1 MNRILLPVVFSIL
14 FFSFTSKHENHVV
27 TVGNHLSDSVL
38 VVKEP
43 RFKKSVVKIYPNPSF
58 GKINISTNNVSTLH
72 FYIFDLEGTMIY
84 QTILNNKAKK
94 NIDNLRKGTYL
105 YNVFEKDESVEE
117 GKIIVK

>member
-1 MNRILLPVVFSIL
+1 MNRILLPVIFSVL
-14 FFSFTSKHENHVV
+14 YFSFTAKPEEN
-27 TVGNHLSDSVL
+27 TNTGNHLTDSVL

-43 RFKKSVVKIYPNPSF
+43 RFKKAVVKIYPNPSF
-58 GKINISTNNVSTLH
+58 GKINISTNNAGILH

-84 QTILNNKAKK
+84 QTTLNNKEKK
-94 NIDNLRKGTYL
+94 NIQNLRKGTYL

>member
-1 MNRILLPVVFSIL
+1 MNRILIPIIFSIL
-14 FFSFTSKHENHVV
+14 FFSFTVKPENNNI
-27 TVGNHLSDSVL
+27 TGNRLSDSVL
-38 VVKEP
+38 VMKEP
-43 RFKKSVVKIYPNPSF
+43 RFKKSVVKIYPNPSY

-84 QTILNNKAKK
+84 QTILSNKAKK

>member
-1 MNRILLPVVFSIL
+1 MNRNLLLVVFSIML
-14 FFSFTSKHENHVV
+14 FSFTNDRGEARIMSNR
-27 TVGNHLSDSVL
+27 LSDSVL
-38 VVKEP
+38 IIKEP

-58 GKINISTNNVSTLH
+58 GKINISTNNEHTLH

-84 QTILNNKAKK
+84 QTILTNKQKK

>member
-1 MNRILLPVVFSIL
+1 MNRNLLPVVFSIL
-14 FFSFTSKHENHVV
+14 LFSFTIKRENVN
-27 TVGNHLSDSVL
+27 TTGNHFSDSVL

-58 GKINISTNNVSTLH
+58 GKINISTNTVSTLH

-84 QTILNNKAKK
+84 QTILTNKEKK
-94 NIDNLRKGTYL
+94 NVEKLRKGTYL

>member
-14 FFSFTSKHENHVV
+14 FFSFTVKSENN
-27 TVGNHLSDSVL
+27 TASGNHPSDSIMVF
-38 VVKEP
+38 KEP

>member
-1 MNRILLPVVFSIL
+1 ML
-14 FFSFTSKHENHVV
+14 FSFTNDRGEARIMSNR
-27 TVGNHLSDSVL
+27 LSDSVL
-38 VVKEP
+38 IIKEP
-43 RFKKSVVKIYPNPSF
+43 RFKKSVVKIYPNPS
-58 GKINISTNNVSTLH
+58 LH

-84 QTILNNKAKK
+84 QTILTNKQKK

>member
-1 MNRILLPVVFSIL
+1 MIRNLLLIIFSIL
-14 FFSFTSKHENHVV
+14 LFSFSFKCEDKKII
-27 TVGNHLSDSVL
+27 GNHLSDSVL

-58 GKINISTNNVSTLH
+58 GKINISTNNVSSLH

>member
-1 MNRILLPVVFSIL
+1 MIRNLLLIVFSIL
-14 FFSFTSKHENHVV
+14 LFSFTYNREDKK
-27 TVGNHLSDSVL
+27 TKGNHLSDSVL
-38 VVKEP
+38 VVKEE

-84 QTILNNKAKK
+84 QTILNNKQKK

>member
-1 MNRILLPVVFSIL
+1 MKRNLLLVVFSIML
-14 FFSFTSKHENHVV
+14 FSY
-27 TVGNHLSDSVL
+27 TVKRKDGKIIGNHLSDSVL
-38 VVKEP
+38 VMKEP

-58 GKINISTNNVSTLH
+58 GKINISTNTENQLH

-84 QTILNNKAKK
+84 QTTLNNKVKK